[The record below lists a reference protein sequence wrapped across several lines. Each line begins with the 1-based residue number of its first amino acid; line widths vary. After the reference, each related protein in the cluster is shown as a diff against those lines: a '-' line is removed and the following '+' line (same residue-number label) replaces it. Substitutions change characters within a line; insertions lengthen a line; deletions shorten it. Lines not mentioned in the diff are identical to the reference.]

1 MTHDQRLEAS
11 TDRLRT
17 ATAVNV
23 TGRNLPYY
31 DYWRYGMSEAL
42 DAYIFDHWSR
52 KVEHDAPRQ
61 PWHGPK
67 GRWLTVY
74 HVQQAYGGPEEG
86 GWWYNVGERLEHVD
100 VRGRDLHD
108 AVMELVAKY
117 DHMNDSRGLY
127 SVISTGVIRIE
138 GATRYIGPKY
148 TPETR
153 PYYC

>member
-1 MTHDQRLEAS
+1 MTTRLEQAQE
-11 TDRLRT
+11 RLLTEQPPTVEVDTEVGPKVIAYVNGLYGEKWT
-17 ATAVNV
+17 ARELIN
-23 TGRNLPYY
+23 
-31 DYWRYGMSEAL
+31 
-42 DAYIFDHWSR
+42 
-52 KVEHDAPRQ
+52 APRQ
-61 PWHGPK
+61 RWNGPR

-86 GWWYNVGERLEHVD
+86 GWWYNVG
-100 VRGRDLHD
+100 
-108 AVMELVAKY
+108 KY

>member
-1 MTHDQRLEAS
+1 MTTRLEQAQE
-11 TDRLRT
+11 RLLTEQPPTVEVDPEVGPKVIAYVNGLYGEKWT
-17 ATAVNV
+17 ARELIN
-23 TGRNLPYY
+23 
-31 DYWRYGMSEAL
+31 
-42 DAYIFDHWSR
+42 
-52 KVEHDAPRQ
+52 APRQ
-61 PWHGPK
+61 RWNGPR

-74 HVQQAYGGPEEG
+74 HVQPAYGGPEEG
-86 GWWYNVGERLEHVD
+86 GWWYNVGERLEYVD
-100 VRGRDLHD
+100 VTGRDLHD

>member
-1 MTHDQRLEAS
+1 MTTRLEQAQE
-11 TDRLRT
+11 RLLT
-17 ATAVNV
+17 EQPPTTEVDPEVGPEVAAVIA
-23 TGRNLPYY
+23 
-31 DYWRYGMSEAL
+31 YWNGLAEEKWMAQAAL
-42 DAYIFDHWSR
+42 N
-52 KVEHDAPRQ
+52 APSQR
-61 PWHGPK
+61 WNGPR